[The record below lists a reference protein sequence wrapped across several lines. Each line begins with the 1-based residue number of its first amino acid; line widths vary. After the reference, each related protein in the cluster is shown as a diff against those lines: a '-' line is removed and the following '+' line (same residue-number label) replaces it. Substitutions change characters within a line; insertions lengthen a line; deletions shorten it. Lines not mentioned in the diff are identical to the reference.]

1 MYLLKHIKDNIKYL
15 IYLSFYK
22 NNESSQFQPRR
33 PYLQN
38 TKRYS

>member
-1 MYLLKHIKDNIKYL
+1 MYLLKHIKDNLKYL

-22 NNESSQFQPRR
+22 NNESTHIQNRR

-38 TKRYS
+38 TKWIS